1 MYWAPVVPM
10 WFSTSSSKIGEVP
23 ELKWV
28 IMYLPTRPFEFAS
41 PLVCLSVAE
50 FSRMHG
56 FCAAHAAST
65 TTMASWTWRSFFW
78 S

>member
-10 WFSTSSSKIGEVP
+10 WFSTSSSKIANVP
-23 ELKWV
+23 ELKCV

-41 PLVCLSVAE
+41 PFACLSVAE
-50 FSRMHG
+50 FSSMRG

-65 TTMASWTWRSFFW
+65 TTLASCT
-78 S
+78 